1 MARLRHL
8 LHIGILQHRV
18 CMTWRDMLSH
28 TAADGYFRRRK
39 GLLQQLLR
47 TRTTVSTNRQYAEM
61 VEQEGSAEMAVVE
74 MV

>member
-18 CMTWRDMLSH
+18 CLAWRDMLSH

-47 TRTTVSTNRQYAEM
+47 TRTTVSANRQYAEM
-61 VEQEGSAEMAVVE
+61 VEQEGGAEMAIVEVV
-74 MV
+74 